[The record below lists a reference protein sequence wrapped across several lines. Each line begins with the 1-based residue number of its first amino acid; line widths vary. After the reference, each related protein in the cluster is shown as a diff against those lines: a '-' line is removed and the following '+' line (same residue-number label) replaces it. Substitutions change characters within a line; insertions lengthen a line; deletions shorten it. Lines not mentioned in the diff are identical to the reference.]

1 MKEDFSV
8 PRESNTMDVFCNP
21 VTDFVLFYSDQFSR
35 NPHVKCLVVKI
46 VANKQLHIVFVLQLS
61 SGIGIRVD

>member
-1 MKEDFSV
+1 
-8 PRESNTMDVFCNP
+8 MDIFCNP